1 MNSKIKVDKFVIVAF
16 LLCMVCTMAMQAK
29 AYDNFKVSVYVRAYE
44 VDKMK
49 DIHWL
54 DSTWNVISQQL
65 EVDKIYL
72 ETHRDL
78 LIVDDATLEQAK
90 KFFHDRGI
98 ETAGGITYPSTRRT
112 VSRRSA
118 IPIPSIVRWCERLQN
133 IRQSTLT
140 SLFWMTFS
148 SPVASRT

>member
-54 DSTWNVISQQL
+54 DSTWNDFTTVGSGQ
-65 EVDKIYL
+65 
-72 ETHRDL
+72 DL
-78 LIVDDATLEQAK
+78 
-90 KFFHDRGI
+90 FG
-98 ETAGGITYPSTRRT
+98 
-112 VSRRSA
+112 
-118 IPIPSIVRWCERLQN
+118 N
-133 IRQSTLT
+133 T
-140 SLFWMTFS
+140 S
-148 SPVASRT
+148 

>member
-54 DSTWNVISQQL
+54 D
-65 EVDKIYL
+65 
-72 ETHRDL
+72 
-78 LIVDDATLEQAK
+78 
-90 KFFHDRGI
+90 
-98 ETAGGITYPSTRRT
+98 
-112 VSRRSA
+112 
-118 IPIPSIVRWCERLQN
+118 
-133 IRQSTLT
+133 
-140 SLFWMTFS
+140 
-148 SPVASRT
+148 